1 MTKNKILTFLRKN
14 PALVGFIGIFIILS
28 IISDS
33 FLSIY
38 NITNILRQTSII
50 SIIGFGMT
58 LVILTGG
65 IDLSVGSTFALS
77 AVIMASIVKAGN
89 PILGI
94 IVALLV
100 GSAIGA
106 LNGII
111 ISKGKIQPFIVT
123 LAMMAIARS
132 LTLGFTEGIPISGFS
147 SGFRFLGRGD
157 FLGIPMP
164 IIIMF
169 IVFFITYYI
178 LKKTRLGLYT
188 YSIGGNEEATKL
200 SGVNVDKYKIIIYMI
215 SGLFSAI
222 SAIILTARLNS
233 AQPTFGTGYELDAIA
248 TVVLGGASLA
258 GGYGGVFG
266 TLFGALLLGTINNGM
281 NLLNVSPYY
290 QDAVKGVIILIAVL
304 LEKED

>member
-28 IISDS
+28 IISES

-38 NITNILRQTSII
+38 NISNILRQTSII

-58 LVILTGG
+58 LVIITGG

-77 AVIMASIVKAGN
+77 AVIMSSIVKAGN

-94 IVALLV
+94 IVGLLV
-100 GSAIGA
+100 GAAIGTI
-106 LNGII
+106 NGII

-248 TVVLGGASLA
+248 TVVLGGA
-258 GGYGGVFG
+258 
-266 TLFGALLLGTINNGM
+266 
-281 NLLNVSPYY
+281 
-290 QDAVKGVIILIAVL
+290 
-304 LEKED
+304 